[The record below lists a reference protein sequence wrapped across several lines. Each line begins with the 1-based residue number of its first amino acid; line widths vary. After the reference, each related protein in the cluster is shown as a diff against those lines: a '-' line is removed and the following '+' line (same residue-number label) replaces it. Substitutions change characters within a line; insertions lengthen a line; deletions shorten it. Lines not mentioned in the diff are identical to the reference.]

1 VVVDAEEVAAVL
13 AEEEVVLLVEEEAV
27 LPAAEVDLAVEE
39 VASVVEEADLVEVGA
54 EAVDAE
60 EDVAG
65 SKAGTRART
74 SAFSFIIHYTS
85 ALSYSVT

>member
-1 VVVDAEEVAAVL
+1 VVVDEEEVAVLL
-13 AEEEVVLLVEEEAV
+13 AEEEVVLLVEEEAAA
-27 LPAAEVDLAVEE
+27 LLAAEVDLA
-39 VASVVEEADLVEVGA
+39 ADAVVDEADLVEVGA

-65 SKAGTRART
+65 SKAGTRARK